1 MNNNTL
7 GASPEAAAL
16 ARVIGPLPAAGHP
29 RPAAMWVASDAV
41 DISRWIAFHND
52 MRREMEFRSW
62 ALGTA
67 GPVTDAEGRIVGFVP
82 AADAPLAYCLRVETF
97 TGNAVPWRNTY
108 EGRALDEWMDAVNEA
123 VQPLAEALPF
133 TPGQVTVEAHGY
145 ADVTSFPLVAA
156 VGVGS
161 NRPVLFVGANPDTHP
176 EGSTIELDETL
187 WTRVDDAVLD
197 DLLDLVWPTR

>member
-1 MNNNTL
+1 MNNNITL

-41 DISRWIAFHND
+41 DIGQWLAARDGI
-52 MRREMEFRSW
+52 RREMEGR
-62 ALGTA
+62 AAELGTVA
-67 GPVTDAEGRIVGFVP
+67 PVTDADGRIVGFVP
-82 AADAPLAYCLRVETF
+82 AADVAHCLRMDNGKV
-97 TGNAVPWRNTY
+97 VPRRNTHD
-108 EGRALDEWMDAVNEA
+108 GRALAAWMDAINEK

-145 ADVTSFPLVAA
+145 ADVTSFPLTAA
-156 VGVGS
+156 VGAGS
-161 NRPVLFVGANPDTHP
+161 DRPVLFVGANPDTHP

-187 WTRVDDAVLD
+187 WARVDDAVLD
-197 DLLDLVWPTR
+197 DLLDLVWPAR